1 MGAGRV
7 SESEMRAA
15 GPAAA
20 WVAALAD
27 NQGRRPYQACPES
40 SQDCWVQ
47 GAQQKQP
54 PSAPVKMSTATKAHL
69 AWPCLPVL
77 EVDTSTT

>member
-1 MGAGRV
+1 MKARCGRLALPLLGWQRLQTTRGADHTRHAL
-7 SESEMRAA
+7 RA
-15 GPAAA
+15 
-20 WVAALAD
+20 LH
-27 NQGRRPYQACPES
+27 
-40 SQDCWVQ
+40 CWVQ

-54 PSAPVKMSTATKAHL
+54 PNAPVKMSTATKAHL